1 MGVDCNRDAWNQEG
15 RPQMKYENDT
25 PFDSV
30 EGAHEYLTLLI
41 EAVLDAKK
49 EVASD
54 LAIKEANVGP
64 VRHTKALRV
73 VLYNLERLER
83 HMKISRRLLNDLRS
97 LRRLI
102 LQEREE
108 PVILQTR
115 QTPKTTAQLR
125 ARSIPA

>member
-1 MGVDCNRDAWNQEG
+1 
-15 RPQMKYENDT
+15 MKYENDT

-54 LAIKEANVGP
+54 LAIKEANVGH

-102 LQEREE
+102 LQERVEQALLE
-108 PVILQTR
+108 VW
-115 QTPKTTAQLR
+115 QTPKTPAQLP

>member
-1 MGVDCNRDAWNQEG
+1 
-15 RPQMKYENDT
+15 MKYEHET
-25 PFDSV
+25 PFDNV

-41 EAVLDAKK
+41 EVVRDAKK
-49 EVASD
+49 EVESD
-54 LAIKEANVGP
+54 LAIKETNVSL

-102 LQEREE
+102 LQERAES
-108 PVILQTR
+108 VVLQVR
-115 QTPKTTAQLR
+115 QSAQPTARLST
-125 ARSIPA
+125 RSIPA

>member
-1 MGVDCNRDAWNQEG
+1 MGLGIAMSGIEKVGPTMN
-15 RPQMKYENDT
+15 YEHET

-49 EVASD
+49 EVESD
-54 LAIKEANVGP
+54 LAINEANVSL
-64 VRHTKALRV
+64 VRHKKALTV
-73 VLYNLERLER
+73 VLYSLERLER

-102 LQEREE
+102 LQERSE
-108 PVILQTR
+108 PVILQVR
-115 QTPKTTAQLR
+115 QSAQRTAQLSTGR
-125 ARSIPA
+125 IPA

>member
-1 MGVDCNRDAWNQEG
+1 MNREH
-15 RPQMKYENDT
+15 ET

-41 EAVLDAKK
+41 EVVLDAKK

-54 LAIKEANVGP
+54 LAIKEANFAH

-73 VLYNLERLER
+73 VHYNLERLER
-83 HMKISRRLLNDLRS
+83 HMKISRRILNDLRS

-102 LQEREE
+102 LQERSE
-108 PVILQTR
+108 PVILEVR
-115 QTPKTTAQLR
+115 QTPEIAPQLNVR
-125 ARSIPA
+125 GIPA

>member
-1 MGVDCNRDAWNQEG
+1 MNREH
-15 RPQMKYENDT
+15 ET

-30 EGAHEYLTLLI
+30 ESAHEYLTLLI
-41 EAVLDAKK
+41 EALLDAKN

-54 LAIKEANVGP
+54 LAIREANFGH
-64 VRHTKALRV
+64 VRHTKALQV

-102 LQEREE
+102 LQERLE
-108 PVILQTR
+108 PVILEVRQTR
-115 QTPKTTAQLR
+115 NITPQLPD
-125 ARSIPA
+125 RSILA

>member
-1 MGVDCNRDAWNQEG
+1 MN
-15 RPQMKYENDT
+15 YERDT

-49 EVASD
+49 EVESD
-54 LAIKEANVGP
+54 LATREANVSL
-64 VRHTKALRV
+64 VRHIKALRV

-97 LRRLI
+97 LRRVI
-102 LQEREE
+102 LQERVE
-108 PVILQTR
+108 PVILQVR
-115 QTPKTTAQLR
+115 QNAQPNAQLSKR
-125 ARSIPA
+125 RIPA